1 MNLCRNAEDAWES
14 SRVAVADTTVS
25 DVSRVRNRARSTV
38 VESTNPLLDCVLDCN
53 GSYVV
58 GTAASARTSEQNDA
72 CTCNGRLLA

>member
-1 MNLCRNAEDAWES
+1 MF
-14 SRVAVADTTVS
+14 

-58 GTAASARTSEQNDA
+58 GTAESARHQSRMKPVHVMVAFLHDGWYA
-72 CTCNGRLLA
+72 